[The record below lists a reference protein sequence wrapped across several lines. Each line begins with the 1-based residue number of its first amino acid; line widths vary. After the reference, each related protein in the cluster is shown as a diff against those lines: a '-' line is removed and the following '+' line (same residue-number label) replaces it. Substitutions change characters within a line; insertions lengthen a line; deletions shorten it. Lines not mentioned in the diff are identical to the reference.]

1 MFLRLSAMDRI
12 EVVQSNEYMTSTSDI
27 QSAVVIG
34 GTGKT
39 GKRVAQRLVA
49 TGVETRITSR
59 TSGTVFDWN
68 DRGTWHAAVTG
79 VDAAYLTYAPDLAVP
94 ESSAHVQEFADVAQ
108 RSGVRRMVLLSGRG
122 EPAAQKAEQTLSES
136 GLEWAVVQASW
147 FAQNFSEG
155 YLLEPIQAG
164 HLALP
169 VGGVGEPFI
178 DVDDL
183 ADVAV
188 AALTRADLVGRV
200 LEVTG
205 PRTLT
210 FGEAVDA
217 ISVASGRSVS
227 FETIELQ
234 QFSEGMKD
242 SGVPDDV
249 VGLLAY
255 LFSEVLDGR
264 NEYTTGVVED
274 VLRRPARDFSVFA
287 AEAAR
292 TGVWS

>member
-1 MFLRLSAMDRI
+1 MDRI
-12 EVVQSNEYMTSTSDI
+12 AVARSNEFMTSTSEI

-39 GKRVAQRLVA
+39 GARVAQRL
-49 TGVETRITSR
+49 TVEGIPNRIASR
-59 TSGTVFDWN
+59 ASGTLFDWN
-68 DRGTWHAAVTG
+68 DQTTWQPAMSG
-79 VDAAYLTYAPDLAVP
+79 VEAAYVTYAPDLAVP
-94 ESSAHVQEFADVAQ
+94 GSSTHIEEFAELAY
-108 RSGVRRMVLLSGRG
+108 SEGVRRMVLLSGRG
-122 EPAAQKAEQTLSES
+122 EPAAQKAEQVLADSD
-136 GLEWAVVQASW
+136 LEWAVVRASW

-155 YLLEPIQAG
+155 YLLDPIREG

-188 AALTRADLVGRV
+188 AALTRTDLLGRV

-205 PRTLT
+205 PELLT
-210 FGEAVDA
+210 FAEAVDT
-217 ISVASGRSVS
+217 ISTASGRAVE
-227 FETIELQ
+227 FERIGRQ
-234 QFSEGMKD
+234 QFSD
-242 SGVPDDV
+242 SMTEVGVPSDV
-249 VGLLAY
+249 VDLLTY
-255 LFSEVLDGR
+255 LFAEVLDGR
-264 NEYTTGVVED
+264 NQSVTGVVEE
-274 VLRRPARDFSVFA
+274 VLGRPARDFPTFA

>member
-1 MFLRLSAMDRI
+1 MDRI
-12 EVVQSNEYMTSTSDI
+12 AVARSNEFMTSTSEI

-39 GKRVAQRLVA
+39 GARVAQRL
-49 TGVETRITSR
+49 TVEGIPNRIASR
-59 TSGTVFDWN
+59 ASGTLFDWN
-68 DRGTWHAAVTG
+68 DQTTWQPAMSG
-79 VDAAYLTYAPDLAVP
+79 VEAAYVTYAPDLAVP
-94 ESSAHVQEFADVAQ
+94 GSSTHIEEFAELAH
-108 RSGVRRMVLLSGRG
+108 SEGVRRMVLLSGRG
-122 EPAAQKAEQTLSES
+122 EPAAQKAEQVLADSD
-136 GLEWAVVQASW
+136 LEWAVVRASW

-155 YLLEPIQAG
+155 YLLDPIREG

-188 AALTRADLVGRV
+188 AALTRTDLLGRV

-205 PRTLT
+205 PELLT
-210 FGEAVDA
+210 FAEAVDT
-217 ISVASGRSVS
+217 ISTASGRAVE
-227 FETIELQ
+227 FERIGRQ
-234 QFSEGMKD
+234 QFSD
-242 SGVPDDV
+242 SMTEVGVPSDV
-249 VGLLAY
+249 VDLLTY
-255 LFSEVLDGR
+255 LFAEVLDGR
-264 NEYTTGVVED
+264 NQSVTGVVEE
-274 VLRRPARDFSVFA
+274 VLGRPARDFPTFA